1 MQSRMEYCR
10 TPYLES
16 TYQSEAVTPV
26 LEQVD
31 QKREREKGV
40 TRLEPSRWVF
50 LKGKIKNVSLR
61 VSGKIQGLGTCLF
74 SVMENPIEFHYSK
87 IQLSS
92 DERDYLRGDNARVTG
107 GMMTKIDDLSRSSS
121 V

>member
-1 MQSRMEYCR
+1 M
-10 TPYLES
+10 
-16 TYQSEAVTPV
+16 
-26 LEQVD
+26 
-31 QKREREKGV
+31 
-40 TRLEPSRWVF
+40 
-50 LKGKIKNVSLR
+50 SLR
-61 VSGKIQGLGTCLF
+61 VVRTPNTLRTLRGLAFKKNLKSGKIQGLGTCLF